1 MSKFL
6 NKNHVKVVTLVCSAL
21 VLSGCGSVFSAA
33 GPSKAS
39 IVNSSDKYEEQNYTL
54 VPLSANT
61 IANYMKPEEAKL
73 KASVTQSTIPDAKLM
88 PGDVLTVMI
97 ADNAENGGLF
107 APLAAGGTTFDKVR
121 IDAHGKISLPYVN
134 NLKISGLSLTQAQES
149 IKKSV
154 QSYTMDPQ
162 VYISLMSE
170 LGASVLVSGDVNKP
184 GRFSTLQGPLTV
196 LDAVNQAGGPKLEP
210 YLVNVIVRNGKTVRK
225 FNYEE
230 LLNGQNFKLAPNSE
244 VILERARKRFVAMGA
259 VKKTGLHDF
268 PSMNPSLLEVLGVI
282 GGLDEAKADVRGVF
296 IFRMPEAAKT
306 KNAKAVKPVVFH
318 LDMKNPTSM
327 FLAKQFLVE
336 PEDAVYVT
344 NAGVYEF
351 QKMISPIVQVL
362 VLGNMVS
369 N

>member
-1 MSKFL
+1 MNNVL
-6 NKNHVKVVTLVCSAL
+6 NKYHVKAITLVCSAMI
-21 VLSGCGSVFSAA
+21 LSGCGSIFSAA
-33 GPSKAS
+33 GPSKSS
-39 IVNSSDKYEEQNYTL
+39 IINSSDKYEEQNYTL
-54 VPLSANT
+54 VPLSAKT
-61 IANYMKPEEAKL
+61 IGNYMKPEDAKL
-73 KASVTQSTIPDAKLM
+73 KASVTQSTIPDTKLM
-88 PGDVLTVMI
+88 SGDVLTVMI

-107 APLAAGGTTFDKVR
+107 APLAGGGTTFDKVR

-134 NLKISGLSLTQAQES
+134 NLKISGLSLTQAQDA

-154 QSYTMDPQ
+154 QNYTMDPQ
-162 VYISLMSE
+162 VYISLTSE

-210 YLVNVIVRNGKTVRK
+210 YLMNVIVRNGKTVQK

-259 VKKTGLHDF
+259 VTKTGLHDF
-268 PSMNPSLLEVLGVI
+268 PSMNPSLLEVLGTV
-282 GGLDEAKADVRGVF
+282 GGINESKADARGVF
-296 IFRMPEAAKT
+296 IFRMPEASN
-306 KNAKAVKPVVFH
+306 KNAKPKVFH
-318 LDMKNPTSM
+318 LDMQNPTSM
-327 FLAKQFLVE
+327 FLAKQFLVKN
-336 PEDAVYVT
+336 EDAVYVT

-351 QKMISPIVQVL
+351 QKMISPIIQVL
-362 VLGNMVS
+362 VLGNTIS

>member
-54 VPLSANT
+54 VPLSAKT

>member
-1 MSKFL
+1 MNKVF
-6 NKNHVKVVTLVCSAL
+6 NKNHFKTMTLVCTAV
-21 VLSGCGSVFSAA
+21 VLTGCGSVFSAA

-39 IVNSSDKYEEQNYTL
+39 IVNASDKYKTQNYTL
-54 VPLSANT
+54 IPLSAET
-61 IANYMKPEEAKL
+61 IGDYMRPAEANL
-73 KASVTQSTIPDAKLM
+73 KASVTQSTIPDTKLM
-88 PGDVLTVMI
+88 SGDVLTVMI

-121 IDAHGKISLPYVN
+121 INAHGTISLPYVN
-134 NLKISGLSLTQAQES
+134 NLKISGLSLTQAQDA

-154 QSYTMDPQ
+154 QNYTMDPQ
-162 VYISLMSE
+162 VYISLSSE

-196 LDAVNQAGGPKLEP
+196 LDAINQAGGPKLEP
-210 YLVNVIVRNGKTVRK
+210 YLVNVVVRNGKTAHK

-259 VKKTGLHDF
+259 VTKTGLHDF
-268 PSMNPSLLEVLGVI
+268 PSMNPSLLEVLGVV
-282 GGLDEAKADVRGVF
+282 GGINEAKADARGVF
-296 IFRMPEAAKT
+296 IFRMPEE
-306 KNAKAVKPVVFH
+306 AKAKNEKPKVFH
-318 LDMKNPTSM
+318 LDMRNPTSM
-327 FLAKQFLVE
+327 FLAKQFLIQ

-351 QKMISPIVQVL
+351 QKMISPIIQVL
-362 VLGNMVS
+362 VLGRAVS

>member
-1 MSKFL
+1 MNKVLSKY
-6 NKNHVKVVTLVCSAL
+6 HVKTITLVCSAL
-21 VLSGCGSVFSAA
+21 ILSGCGSIFSAA
-33 GPSKAS
+33 GPSKSA
-39 IVNSSDKYEEQNYTL
+39 IINASDKYEAQNYTL
-54 VPLSANT
+54 VPLSAET
-61 IANYMKPEEAKL
+61 IVNYMKPEEAQL
-73 KASVTQSTIPDAKLM
+73 KASVTQSTIPDTKLM
-88 PGDVLTVMI
+88 SGDVLTVMI

-107 APLAAGGTTFDKVR
+107 APLATGGTTFDKVR

-134 NLKISGLSLTQAQES
+134 NLKISGLSLTQAQEA
-149 IKKSV
+149 IKKAV
-154 QSYTMDPQ
+154 QNYTMDPQ
-162 VYISLMSE
+162 VYISLTSE

-259 VKKTGLHDF
+259 VKQAGLHDF
-268 PSMNPSLLEVLGVI
+268 PSMNPSLLEVLGKI

-296 IFRMPEAAKT
+296 VFRMPETTAK
-306 KNAKAVKPVVFH
+306 NDKPKVFH
-318 LDMKNPTSM
+318 LDMQNPTSM
-327 FLAKQFLVE
+327 FLAKQFLVKN
-336 PEDAVYVT
+336 EDAVYVT

-351 QKMISPIVQVL
+351 QKMISPIIQVL
-362 VLGNMVS
+362 VLGNAIS